1 MNKEELLKVVIKGAQ
16 KGIEVYADYRDVLYD
31 ENFKEIQKRIEQ
43 SPNESPMSIFCEY
56 ISELYEDY
64 CLYNDDMEDIKSI
77 LSDEGVDYDDL
88 DEEVQ
93 EEVVEAFRE
102 NVFYDYPY
110 DHYLGQKVCINIVVD
125 AGDANYDFGINE
137 VYPHYDGDYDTLKK
151 SGVPEESCISWLA
164 KRQGYSKMELRKA
177 LLHDE
182 KVESKFLQSIYE
194 ELINTS
200 SALPSLTFMKSM
212 TVEEWLKL
220 LGERY
225 INISK
230 DTRTGLVDFW
240 NGAGG
245 LLEIE
250 LEKDF
255 KFDKKFVYE
264 IRPDCTYRYGVLDIY
279 GACESLYD

>member
-1 MNKEELLKVVIKGAQ
+1 MEKEEILEVIVKGAE
-16 KGIEVYADYRDVLYD
+16 KGIDIYADYRDCLED
-31 ENFKEIQKRIEQ
+31 KNFKELLSRIED
-43 SPNESPMSIFCEY
+43 SPNEKPLWIFQDY

-64 CLYNDDMEDIKSI
+64 FLYNDEKEEVKYL
-77 LSDEGVDYDDL
+77 LSSEGVDFDDL

-93 EEVVEAFRE
+93 EEVMDTFRE
-102 NVFYDYPY
+102 NVVYNPPF
-110 DHYLGQKVCINIVVD
+110 DHYLGQKICVNIVVD
-125 AGDANYDFGINE
+125 SGDANYDFGINE

-151 SGVPEESCISWLA
+151 FGVPKESCISWLA
-164 KRQGYSKMELRKA
+164 KRQGYKQMELRQA
-177 LLHDE
+177 LLHDK
-182 KVESKFLQSIYE
+182 KVESKFLQSVYA
-194 ELINTS
+194 ELLNAS
-200 SALPSLTFMKSM
+200 SALPSLVFMKSM
-212 TVEEWLKL
+212 TVEEWLNL
-220 LGERY
+220 LEEHY
-225 INISK
+225 IKISK